1 MKICL
6 IAPTY
11 LPARRANTIQVM
23 KMAQAMTALGHEVIV
38 TVPGESNQSS
48 PPAWEELAHFY
59 GLKYQF
65 AVEWLPSSSRL
76 RRYDYGYRSVIYARK
91 QGCEL
96 IYTRLPQAAGLA
108 SFWGI
113 PTIYEVHD
121 IPRGRGA
128 KVLLRLFLRGS
139 GARRLVLITRALR
152 DALSRWQPK
161 LPPSPFT
168 TIAPDGVDLDRYA
181 DLSSSAEARAA
192 LSLPERFTI
201 GYTGHLYPGRGTELI
216 LAMAER
222 LLEVAFLL
230 VGGNP
235 EDVTS
240 VRAEAENKGLENIR
254 LTGFVPNAELPL
266 YQAACDILL
275 MPYQELVAASSG
287 GDIAR
292 YLSPMKVFEYLACG
306 RPIISS
312 DLPVLQE
319 VLNETNAIFL
329 PPDEVDPW
337 VEAIQDLRTNQS
349 RQESLSQQA
358 RVDAEMYTW
367 EARAEKIFGN
377 F

>member
-152 DALSRWQPK
+152 DDLSRWQPK